1 MSLKVEDLCNIIE
14 DFAPVSLK
22 EDYDNVGLMI
32 GDKGAEVHSILV
44 TLDCTMKV
52 IDEAV
57 ENKCNMI
64 VAHHPILF
72 RKPSSITNE
81 TLLGRKIIKIIKNN
95 INVYAAHTNL
105 DSIKG
110 GVNDTIV
117 SLLGFNKTE
126 FLFKDNN
133 AVKEAGIGRII
144 KLTESVTLKEL
155 CDIVKTKL
163 KISNLRYAGNEDRE
177 IKSIA
182 VINGSGQ
189 DFFEE
194 ARKAGVDCIITG
206 DTSYH
211 YVSDYAEMN
220 IGIIDA
226 GHFGTEWPAVAVMS
240 EKLKKALNT
249 RGINVPVLVS
259 KNNIDPYRFR

>member
-1 MSLKVEDLCNIIE
+1 MPLKVGDLCSIIE
-14 DFAPVSLK
+14 DFAPISLK

-32 GDKGAEVHSILV
+32 GDKGAAVHSILV

-57 ENKCNMI
+57 ENNCNMI

-105 DSIKG
+105 DSVKG

-117 SLLGFNKTE
+117 NLLGFSETE
-126 FLFKDNN
+126 FLSKNNN

-144 KLTESVTLKEL
+144 ELTEPVTLEKL
-155 CDIVKTKL
+155 CDIVKDKL
-163 KISNLRYAGNEDRE
+163 KVQNLRYAGNSDKK
-177 IKSIA
+177 IKNIA

-189 DFFEE
+189 DFFEK

-240 EKLKKALNT
+240 QKLKEVLNT
-249 RGINVPVLVS
+249 QGINVPVLVS